1 MKIDPQIKKDLA
13 ARLKEDLETKKNQ
26 VVLVSAYKL
35 DKKEESSLMAKLP
48 VLKKAQ
54 VKYEIDPK
62 IIAGYVVRV
71 GSKVLDLSLRGKLQN
86 FKKLIYG
93 LD

>member
-1 MKIDPQIKKDLA
+1 MKIDPAIKKDLA
-13 ARLKEDLETKKNQ
+13 ERLKQDLAQKKKQ

-35 DKKEESSLMAKLP
+35 DKKELDAVVAKVP
-48 VLKKAQ
+48 DLKKAQ
-54 VKYEIDPK
+54 VMLEVDPS
-62 IIAGYVVRV
+62 IIAGYVIRV
-71 GSKVLDLSLRGKLQN
+71 GSKVLDLSLKGQLNN

>member
-1 MKIDPQIKKDLA
+1 MKIDPSIKKDLA
-13 ARLKEDLETKKNQ
+13 ARLKEDLANKRKQ

-35 DKKEESSLMAKLP
+35 DSKELSAIMAKVP
-48 VLKKAQ
+48 DLKKAQ
-54 VKYEIDPK
+54 VKQEVDPS
-62 IIAGYVVRV
+62 IIAGYVIRV
-71 GSKVLDLSLRGKLQN
+71 GSKVLDLSLKGQLNN

>member
-13 ARLKEDLETKKNQ
+13 ARLKEDLATKKSQ

-35 DKKEESSLMAKLP
+35 DKKEESSLMLKLP
-48 VLKKAQ
+48 ILKQAQ
-54 VKYEIDPK
+54 VKYEVDPK

-71 GSKVLDLSLRGKLQN
+71 GSKVLDLSLRGQLQN

>member
-1 MKIDPQIKKDLA
+1 MKIDPSIKKDLA
-13 ARLKEDLETKKNQ
+13 ARLKEDLAQKKKQ

-35 DKKEESSLMAKLP
+35 DKQELAAIMAKVP
-48 VLKKAQ
+48 DLKKAQ
-54 VKYEIDPK
+54 VRYEVDPS
-62 IIAGYVVRV
+62 IIAGYVIRV
-71 GSKVLDLSLRGKLQN
+71 GSKVLDLSVAGQLNN